1 MSMVRRIYVEKK
13 EPYNVRGKL
22 LAKELTNYLGI
33 NGVQS
38 VRVLNR
44 YLIENVSEDNYKLAI
59 NTVFM
64 DPSVDIIHE
73 ETIDIKSG
81 ERVFS
86 VEYLPGQYDQRAD
99 LLSNA

>member
-1 MSMVRRIYVEKK
+1 M
-13 EPYNVRGKL
+13 

-33 NGVQS
+33 NGVES

-81 ERVFS
+81 KGVFCRIPTGS
-86 VEYLPGQYDQRAD
+86 I
-99 LLSNA
+99 

>member
-1 MSMVRRIYVEKK
+1 M
-13 EPYNVRGKL
+13 

-33 NGVQS
+33 NGVES

-81 ERVFS
+81 ERVF
-86 VEYLPGQYDQRAD
+86 L
-99 LLSNA
+99 